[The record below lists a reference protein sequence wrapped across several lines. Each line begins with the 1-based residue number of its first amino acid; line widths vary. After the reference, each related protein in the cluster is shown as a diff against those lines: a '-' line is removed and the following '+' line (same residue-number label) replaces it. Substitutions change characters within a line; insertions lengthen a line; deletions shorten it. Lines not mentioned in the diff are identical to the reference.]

1 VSSRAAAE
9 RPGNAEGMARPVQ
22 KHVHGKA
29 GSYRRA
35 KPALRIAAPDGVES
49 PEALG
54 TVRSRWQLR
63 HCRPVRP
70 GLRRKA
76 ATWFRAASTRAAPEN
91 REIGPD

>member
-1 VSSRAAAE
+1 
-9 RPGNAEGMARPVQ
+9 MARPVQ

-54 TVRSRWQLR
+54 TVRSLATATL
-63 HCRPVRP
+63 PA
-70 GLRRKA
+70 GSAGA
-76 ATWFRAASTRAAPEN
+76 AT
-91 REIGPD
+91 